1 MKAGE
6 ILSSEY
12 GIGSDV
18 FSVTS
23 FNELARDGQDAARQN
38 LLQPEAE
45 PRVPYIANVLGAEPA
60 IAATDYMKNYAEQV
74 RAFIPAESYA
84 VLGTDGYG
92 RSDSRENLRTHFE
105 VNRHYVVVAT
115 LNELAKRGD
124 VEPSTVTEAI
134 SKYEI
139 DVNKPNPLFC

>member
-1 MKAGE
+1 M
-6 ILSSEY
+6 
-12 GIGSDV
+12 
-18 FSVTS
+18 TS
-23 FNELARDGQDAARQN
+23 FNELARDGQNVARHN
-38 LLQPEAE
+38 LLYAEAE
-45 PRVPYIANVLGAEPA
+45 PRVPYIANVLGTEPA

-115 LNELAKRGD
+115 LNELATRGD
-124 VEPSTVTEAI
+124 VEPSAVTEAI